1 MPRIPA
7 AAGFTIDQLERILQA
22 RRGEVRKLAK
32 KRDRIARQLQVLDRH
47 LSRLGGGP
55 AAIGTGRGRNE
66 QSLVE
71 ALESVLKS
79 ASKPMQVADI
89 TSAVQQRG
97 YRSSSA
103 NFRGIV
109 NQTLIKEKRFGQAGR
124 GLYQLAK

>member
-1 MPRIPA
+1 MPRTP

-32 KRDRIARQLQVLDRH
+32 KRERIAHQLQLLDRQ
-47 LSRLGGGP
+47 LSRLGAGR
-55 AAIGTGRGRNE
+55 AAGAGTGRAHNE

-71 ALESVLKS
+71 AMESVLKG
-79 ASKPMQVADI
+79 AAKPVRVADI
-89 TSAVQQRG
+89 TSAVQRRG

-109 NQTLIKEKRFGQAGR
+109 NQTLIKEKRFRQAAR
-124 GLYQLAK
+124 GLYELAK

>member
-1 MPRIPA
+1 MPRTT
-7 AAGFTIDQLERILQA
+7 AAGYTIDQLERILQA

-32 KRDRIARQLQVLDRH
+32 KRHHIARQLQVLDRQ

-55 AAIGTGRGRNE
+55 AASAGTGRARNE

-71 ALESVLKS
+71 VLESVLKG

-89 TSAVQQRG
+89 TSAVERHG
-97 YRSSSA
+97 YHSASA

-109 NQTLIKEKRFGQAGR
+109 NQTLIKEKRFRQAAR